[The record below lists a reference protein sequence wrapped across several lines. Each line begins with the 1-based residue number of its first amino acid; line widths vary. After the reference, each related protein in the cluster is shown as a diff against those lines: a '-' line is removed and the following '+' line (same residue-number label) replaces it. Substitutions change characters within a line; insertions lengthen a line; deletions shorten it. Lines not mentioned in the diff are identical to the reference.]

1 MARMEGHDAQDPW
14 MMGTGW
20 LIAPDL
26 IVTAGHM
33 SFDWDHKFGFVKEMK
48 AWIGYYG
55 RNNVGD
61 TSVQLRHGQTVATPA
76 EWIKAPRE
84 QYDAS
89 FIKVDKPFT
98 GVEPMMYS
106 DTPAKGRMAFPGT
119 LIESLIVPR

>member
-55 RNNVGD
+55 RDNVGD
-61 TSVQLRHGQTVATPA
+61 TSVQFRHGQTVATPA

-84 QYDAS
+84 QYDVS
-89 FIKVDKPFT
+89 FIKVDRPFT
-98 GVEPMMYS
+98 GIKPMVYS
-106 DTPAKGRMAFPGT
+106 DTPAKGTMTLLRT
-119 LIESLIVPR
+119 LIIVSHSS